1 MICKLKIYS
10 TNVWRSNSYIWSSIG
25 FWIVFEIASYI
36 FFCIVYIYMIEHWI
50 LNSIWDC
57 IVYLFIFCIELYALP
72 VFSLSVSFLLYVS
85 FSCFY
90 FVVFSLS
97 FCPFQLLKNLFN
109 KSFIMCMICLELDFI
124 LLLDVH
130 YSNSYVYWRLGYL
143 FNNYIRCSNSFL
155 IHTL

>member
-1 MICKLKIYS
+1 MIEHWIL
-10 TNVWRSNSYIWSSIG
+10 NSIWDCIVFFCIAYIWSSIG

-36 FFCIVYIYMIEHWI
+36 
-50 LNSIWDC
+50 
-57 IVYLFIFCIELYALP
+57 YLFFCIELYALP
-72 VFSLSVSFLLYVS
+72 VFSLSVSFLLYVF
-85 FSCFY
+85 FSYFY

-109 KSFIMCMICLELDFI
+109 KSFIMSMICLELGFI

-130 YSNSYVYWRLGYL
+130 YSNSYVHWRLRYL